1 MGVAH
6 RLYRGET
13 SFPLIQRRKRFYVV
27 SAVLVLI
34 ALVSMLVRGFNLGV
48 EFKGGDIVTVPATST
63 VSVADSRS
71 YVSSLGIK
79 DAIVQTVGTSNGGT
93 SLRVETRP
101 LSNADKDTLINGLA
115 GRFHVSPDAVGF
127 QDVGPA
133 WGKQVTNKALEGLV
147 AFLIAVII
155 YISIRFEPKMAI
167 SAIVALIHDLIL
179 AAGIYSIT
187 GFVVTPSTVIALL
200 TVLGYSLYD
209 TIVVFDKVDE
219 NTRALASGS
228 SMTYSEQAELAVNQ
242 TFMRSINT
250 SLIALLPVSGLLFV
264 GALLLGAGTLKDLAL
279 ALFVGLASGA
289 YSSLFLATPL
299 LADLKEREPQF
310 QALSARVVA
319 KRAGTRP
326 GRPAGTRGGSVPV
339 GVAVG
344 SAGGASTGQ
353 VSSGTAS
360 GGQGSD
366 GFVPEG
372 SLPGSSGSG
381 GSLPSGS
388 AAGGSVPVGPA
399 FTGAKRRPAGKGPA
413 PRKKGTRPS
422 RPSGKRKR

>member
-1 MGVAH
+1 MGMAH

-48 EFKGGDIVTVPATST
+48 EFKGGDIFTVPATKS
-63 VSVADSRS
+63 VSVQDSRS
-71 YVSSLGIK
+71 YISSLGIN

-93 SLRVETRP
+93 SLRVESGP
-101 LSNADKDTLINGLA
+101 LTNAQKDTLINGLA

-133 WGKQVTNKALEGLV
+133 WGKQITNKALQGLV
-147 AFLIAVII
+147 AFLVAVIV

-167 SAIVALIHDLIL
+167 SAIVALIHDLFL
-179 AAGIYSIT
+179 AAGIYSVT

-209 TIVVFDKVDE
+209 TIVVFDKVEE
-219 NTRALASGS
+219 NTRSLASGS
-228 SMTYSEQAELAVNQ
+228 STTYSEQAELAVNQ

-279 ALFVGLASGA
+279 ALFVGLAAGA

-310 QALSARVVA
+310 QALSARVLS
-319 KRAGTRP
+319 K
-326 GRPAGTRGGSVPV
+326 RGGSSQGRPTGR
-339 GVAVG
+339 GVAVPAAAMATGG
-344 SAGGASTGQ
+344 SVAVTAEALQAAPTTSGSTVIDSTVIGQSGAGGA
-353 VSSGTAS
+353 
-360 GGQGSD
+360 
-366 GFVPEG
+366 
-372 SLPGSSGSG
+372 
-381 GSLPSGS
+381 GS
-388 AAGGSVPVGPA
+388 AAA
-399 FTGAKRRPAGKGPA
+399 RRPAGKGPA